1 MYMVK
6 LVSFDLW
13 DTLIFD
19 EGVEPESYTLK
30 RLEAI
35 WKSIPSDKKPGFNN
49 VLEAY
54 RVVKHVK
61 GFIKP
66 EDFVKA
72 ILLVLGL
79 DIGWQAMRQ
88 AIDAY
93 EEASGSYMP
102 RVDPDA
108 RDVLKTLKENGLKTM
123 IVSDTS
129 FSGSSV
135 KKMLSNVGLGEYVDL
150 VITSADTGFLK
161 PNPRIFKVGLE
172 KLTVNPWEAIHVG
185 DSCSRDVIGALLTGL
200 RPVLLARRME
210 SVENCGKTGV
220 TVISRL
226 KELMDLIGFKL

>member
-1 MYMVK
+1 
-6 LVSFDLW
+6 
-13 DTLIFD
+13 
-19 EGVEPESYTLK
+19 
-30 RLEAI
+30 
-35 WKSIPSDKKPGFNN
+35 
-49 VLEAY
+49 
-54 RVVKHVK
+54 
-61 GFIKP
+61 
-66 EDFVKA
+66 
-72 ILLVLGL
+72 
-79 DIGWQAMRQ
+79 MRQ

-93 EEASGSYMP
+93 EEASGNYTP

-135 KKMLSNVGLGEYVDL
+135 KKMLSNIGLGEYVDL

-161 PNPRIFKVGLE
+161 PDPRIFKVGLE
-172 KLTVNPWEAIHVG
+172 KLGVNPWEAIHVG

-210 SVENCGKTGV
+210 SVENCGRTGV